1 MPNTFD
7 PLQYFQ
13 IAKTLATVPEE
24 TLREANLRTAVNR
37 AYYAVFLLARVKTRV
52 RGKDGL
58 HGQVKAAVQ
67 MRSFAAGSEYE
78 TLRQMRVHADYL
90 LKPGDADYD
99 SAYDDW
105 QRNWKNAEWYAQSLF
120 DFLNA
125 W

>member
-1 MPNTFD
+1 MPNSFD

-13 IAKTLATVPEE
+13 LAQALAVSSEE
-24 TLREANLRTAVNR
+24 TMLEASLRTVVNR
-37 AYYAVFLLARVKTRV
+37 AYYAVFLLARAKTRV
-52 RGKDGL
+52 RGKDSL
-58 HGQVKAAVQ
+58 HAQVKAAVQ

-90 LKPGDADYD
+90 LQPGDADYD
-99 SAYDDW
+99 SAYEDW
-105 QRNWKNAEWYAQSLF
+105 QRNWENAEWYAQSLF